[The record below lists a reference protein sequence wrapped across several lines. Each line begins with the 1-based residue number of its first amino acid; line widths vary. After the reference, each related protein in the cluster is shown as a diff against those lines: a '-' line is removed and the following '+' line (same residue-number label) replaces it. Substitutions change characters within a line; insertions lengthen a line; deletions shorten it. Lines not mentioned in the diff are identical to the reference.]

1 MLLENTD
8 RFLTQVT
15 EEPTIRHSVLDLIV
29 TKKEGLL
36 GDMKVT
42 GSLKCSDPGG
52 IHNTNRR
59 EKGKQTR

>member
-1 MLLENTD
+1 M
-8 RFLTQVT
+8 
-15 EEPTIRHSVLDLIV
+15 RHSVLDLIV

-42 GSLKCSDPGG
+42 GSIKCSDPGG
-52 IHNTNRR
+52 IHNTNKR

>member
-1 MLLENTD
+1 MLLESTD

-15 EEPTIRHSVLDLIV
+15 EEPAMRHSVLDLTV

-42 GSLKCSDPGG
+42 GSLKL
-52 IHNTNRR
+52 
-59 EKGKQTR
+59 Q